1 MRSASRV
8 SAAKS
13 CFLRE
18 CILMTEERAAGYLE
32 DVEFDY

>member
-1 MRSASRV
+1 MRSALVFPPRV
-8 SAAKS
+8 N
-13 CFLRE
+13 FLRK